1 MEMHRV
7 VLRRQRKTS
16 GSSWRRIADGPRF
29 MNAMAI
35 AKGEVAQQSFCIGE
49 RPGRRRLNQS
59 VERTWKVG
67 VYDLMGHI
75 PFWDP
80 MRVKRS
86 AR

>member
-1 MEMHRV
+1 MHRV
-7 VLRRQRKTS
+7 VLRRKRKTS
-16 GSSWRRIADGPRF
+16 GIADGPRF

-35 AKGEVAQQSFCIGE
+35 AKGEEARQSFYIGE
-49 RPGRRRLNQS
+49 RPGQRRLNQS